1 MAGRNYFLGHRA
13 FSFRLGYPIPEWG
26 KERKSSGIIAIHSE
40 RGKSVDNE
48 NRGDRKTIA
57 GDYISE
63 VDQRLQTR
71 NQPTFFR
78 DPKYFREI
86 DDMKCTG

>member
-13 FSFRLGYPIPEWG
+13 FSFRLGYPISEWG

-40 RGKSVDNE
+40 RGKSAVDE

-71 NQPTFFR
+71 N
-78 DPKYFREI
+78 
-86 DDMKCTG
+86 